1 MTFFFVYIIDYLFIY
16 LLKMMLIEL
25 NLKIKV
31 NFKF

>member
-1 MTFFFVYIIDYLFIY
+1 MTFFFLYIIDYLFIY

-31 NFKF
+31 NSKF

>member
-31 NFKF
+31 NSKF